1 MKYVSVFFKEIFIEK
16 YFYEKL
22 LILNIE
28 IKVETIFWLI

>member
-22 LILNIE
+22 LILNI
-28 IKVETIFWLI
+28 